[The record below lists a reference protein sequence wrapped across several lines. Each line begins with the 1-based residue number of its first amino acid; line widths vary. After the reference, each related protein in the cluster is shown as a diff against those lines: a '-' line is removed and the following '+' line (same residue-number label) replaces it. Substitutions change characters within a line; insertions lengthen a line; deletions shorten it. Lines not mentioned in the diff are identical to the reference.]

1 MRTLFTS
8 FHLLYITVPKMY
20 EALKAGGPT
29 PFKRYPTIATGLSPP
44 TAGMYIILHLFFIS
58 GL

>member
-1 MRTLFTS
+1 
-8 FHLLYITVPKMY
+8 MY

-44 TAGMYIILHLFFIS
+44 TAGMYIICSLFPGFYVF
-58 GL
+58 